1 MNKLAGGVIGVLVI
15 AAAGITGAAYWS
27 GIKAERWYEEAL
39 AESSKSG
46 NVKLSTVRYQRGLFS
61 SHIVTRVEIPR
72 PEGDDAPDPSFS
84 IRQQVYHGPV
94 PLAGWGTP
102 GVPMR
107 LTGAVVRAT
116 LDPESSD
123 WTRQLAKWYGNQ
135 EPILAI
141 SQIGFDG
148 ASATQ
153 ITMPALML
161 NDVEDLQSL
170 NYSGLQGQF
179 QVGPKNTAVQ
189 GNLAVASLEM
199 VGKLKAASEGQPA
212 TGGGPVHLRDLTLTV
227 DQRKGPFNLLFG
239 ESTFKI
245 AELRAQDPTS
255 GSPFV
260 MTGLSLTGALTQQ
273 NPQQVAGELRV
284 KADQVTMDQQSG
296 TGSLHLALRNLDG
309 ATVEKLQQWQ
319 QKASSQ
325 PEDPQALD
333 DVLALMKTLLA
344 NKPEFMLDTQAK
356 MTQGDWQGQLTLNFQ
371 DFNEAN
377 VLQDPSSL
385 LGVLEK
391 GAADAAV
398 SKTLAETVLT
408 DQMMSELQSQAAEQE
423 PPVDPQALRSMAAT
437 QASQQLQ
444 GLISAG
450 FIKLDGDRY
459 TTTARFADGKLFVNG
474 QEIPLTPPAG
484 TEEDASEEEMPM
496 ESEGAEDDMSEE
508 EMPMEPNGGA
518 KEPAQQ

>member
-1 MNKLAGGVIGVLVI
+1 MNKRVGGVVGVLVI
-15 AAAGITGAAYWS
+15 AAAGVTGAAYWS
-27 GIKAERWYEEAL
+27 GIQAERWYEEAL
-39 AESSKSG
+39 AESAKSS

-61 SHIVTRVEIPR
+61 SHIITRVEIPR

-84 IRQQVYHGPV
+84 IRQQVYHGPL

-116 LDPESSD
+116 LDPDSSD
-123 WTRQLAKWYGNQ
+123 WTLQLAKWYGNQ

-153 ITMPALML
+153 ITMPALTL

-179 QVGPKNTAVQ
+179 QVGPKNAAVQ
-189 GNLAVASLEM
+189 GNLDIASLEA

-212 TGGGPVHLRDLTLTV
+212 TGGGQVNLRDLTMTV

-245 AELRAQDPTS
+245 AELRTQDPTS
-255 GSPFV
+255 SSPFV
-260 MTGLSLTGALTQQ
+260 MTGLSLTGSLTQQ

-296 TGSLHLALRNLDG
+296 TGSLHLALRNLNG

-371 DFNEAN
+371 DFDEAN
-377 VLQDPSSL
+377 VLQNPTSL
-385 LGVLEK
+385 LGALEK
-391 GAADAAV
+391 GAADVAA
-398 SKTLAETVLT
+398 SKMLVETVLT
-408 DQMMSELQSQAAEQE
+408 DQLVEELQSQAEEQAQS
-423 PPVDPQALRSMAAT
+423 VDPQALRSMAAT

-459 TTTARFADGKLFVNG
+459 TTTVRFADGKLLVND
-474 QEIPLTPPAG
+474 QEIPLMSPAG
-484 TEEDASEEEMPM
+484 AEEGEPGEELL
-496 ESEGAEDDMSEE
+496 
-508 EMPMEPNGGA
+508 MEP
-518 KEPAQQ
+518 EDPAQQ

>member
-15 AAAGITGAAYWS
+15 AAAGVAGAAYWS
-27 GIKAERWYEEAL
+27 GMKAERWYEEAL

-46 NVKLSTVRYQRGLFS
+46 NVKLSTVRYERGLFS
-61 SHIVTRVEIPR
+61 SHIITRVEVAK

-94 PLAGWGTP
+94 PLAGWGT
-102 GVPMR
+102 VPMR

-116 LDPESSD
+116 LDPDSSE

-153 ITMPALML
+153 ITMPALAL

-189 GNLAVASLEM
+189 GNLAIASLEM
-199 VGKLKAASEGQPA
+199 VGKLKAASEGQPV
-212 TGGGPVHLRDLTLTV
+212 TDGGQVHLRDLTLTV

-284 KADQVTMDQQSG
+284 KADQVTVDQQSG

-309 ATVEKLQQWQ
+309 VTVEKLQQWQ
-319 QKASSQ
+319 QKVSSQ
-325 PEDPQALD
+325 PDDPQALNE
-333 DVLALMKTLLA
+333 LQALMKTLLA

-356 MTQGDWQGQLTLNFQ
+356 MTQGDWRSQLTLNFQ

-385 LGVLEK
+385 LDALEK
-391 GAADAAV
+391 GSADVAA
-398 SKTLAETVLT
+398 SRTLVENVLT
-408 DQMMSELQSQAAEQE
+408 DQLMNELQSQVVEQE

-437 QASQQLQ
+437 QANQQLQ

-459 TTTARFADGKLFVNG
+459 TTTARFVDGKLFVNG
-474 QEIPLTPPAG
+474 QEIPLTPAAG
-484 TEEDASEEEMPM
+484 AEDGASEEEIPM
-496 ESEGAEDDMSEE
+496 EPDGTEDDMSEE
-508 EMPMEPNGGA
+508 EMPMEPDSGA
-518 KEPAQQ
+518 EEPAQQ